1 MARIMAWPE
10 PISLHGKLVSVVPLD
25 HTHLEELKEA
35 AADGSLHELWYTTV
49 PAPDR
54 VSEEIS
60 LRLKLRDAGSWFP
73 FTVIDATTGKP
84 VGMTNYLNIDA
95 ANRRLEIGG
104 TWYRTSAQRTGINTE
119 CKYLLLR
126 HAFEELGCNAV
137 EFRTHYINHRSRI
150 AIERLGAKFDGILRA
165 HMIMPN
171 GTLRD
176 ICVYSIVAPEW
187 STIKAHLI
195 WHLEKPI

>member
-1 MARIMAWPE
+1 MAWPE
-10 PISLHGKLVSVVPLD
+10 PISLHGKLASVVPLD
-25 HTHLEELKEA
+25 HAHSTDLMA
-35 AADGSLHELWYTTV
+35 CAADGALHELWYTTV

-60 LRLKLRDAGSWFP
+60 LRFERRDAGSWLP
-73 FTVIDATTGKP
+73 FAVIDAATEKP

-95 ANRRLEIGG
+95 VNRRVEIGG
-104 TWYRTSAQRTGINTE
+104 TWYRESAQRTGINTE
-119 CKYLLLR
+119 CKYLMLS

-137 EFRTHYINHRSRI
+137 EFRTHYINQRSRR

-176 ICVYSIVAPEW
+176 TAVYSIIAPEW
-187 STIKAHLI
+187 PTIKAHLV
-195 WHLEKPI
+195 WHMEKPR

>member
-1 MARIMAWPE
+1 MVPNMAWPE
-10 PISLHGKLVSVVPLD
+10 PVSLHGKLASVVPLD
-25 HTHLEELKEA
+25 HAHCEDLMEC
-35 AADGSLHELWYTTV
+35 AADGALHELWYTTV

-54 VSEEIS
+54 VSQEIS
-60 LRLKLRDAGSWFP
+60 LRLQRRDAGSWLP
-73 FTVIDATTGKP
+73 FAVIDTATGKP

-95 ANRRLEIGG
+95 VNRRVEIGG
-104 TWYRTSAQRTGINTE
+104 TWYRISAQRSGINTE
-119 CKYLLLR
+119 CKYLMLV

-137 EFRTHYINHRSRI
+137 EFRTHYINRQSRD

-176 ICVYSIVAPEW
+176 TAVYSIIAPEW
-187 STIKAHLI
+187 LTIKAHLV
-195 WHLEKPI
+195 WHMERPR